1 MRRRRKVGQLGF
13 EDIPVTRRGNGTNDA
28 LSEIDRLVDWA
39 ALEKV
44 LAGVHS
50 SSRGEPAYPPLV
62 MFKVL
67 LLQRWHALSDPA
79 MEAALSDRLSFM
91 RFAGLSLSDET
102 PDHSTIWRFRQ
113 KLIEDGLA
121 EKLFAEVM
129 EQLSRRG
136 LLLRQGTLIDA
147 SLVTSAARRPRMD
160 EPRQSP
166 VDPDARFGTTN
177 ERGRFTFGYKA
188 HVAVDQGTGLVRA
201 QALTPAN
208 MQDVDKAADLIPADG
223 GTIYADRAYDAQRL
237 RQHLVANGL
246 GDGIMRRGGRFR
258 PLDQVDIERNHALAP
273 VRRNVERLFGTMKR
287 SYRMGRMRAYSLA
300 RNAVDLCLFA
310 IAFNLRR
317 WHRIVTT

>member
-1 MRRRRKVGQLGF
+1 MRRRKKVGQLGF
-13 EDIPVTRRGNGTNDA
+13 EDIPIVQRGNGNNDA
-28 LSEIDRLVDWA
+28 LGQIEQLVDWA
-39 ALEKV
+39 ALERV
-44 LAGVHS
+44 LAGVHA

-121 EKLFAEVM
+121 ERLFAEVV

-136 LLLRQGTLIDA
+136 LLLKQGTLIDA
-147 SLVTSAARRPRMD
+147 SLVSSAARRPRMD
-160 EPRQSP
+160 EPKQSP

-188 HVAVDQGTGLVRA
+188 HIAVDQGTGLIRA
-201 QALTPAN
+201 QELTPGN
-208 MQDVDKAADLIPADG
+208 VQEVDVASELLAPDA
-223 GTIYADRAYDAQRL
+223 GTVYGDRAYDSERL
-237 RQHLVANGL
+237 RQHLFAKGL
-246 GDGIMRRGGRFR
+246 GDGLMRRGRKNK
-258 PLDQVDIERNHALAP
+258 PLDQAALDRNHALIP
-273 VRRNVERLFGTMKR
+273 VRRNVERVFGTMKR

>member
-13 EDIPVTRRGNGTNDA
+13 EDIPVGRRGNGTNDA
-28 LSEIDRLVDWA
+28 LNEIDGLVDWA
-39 ALEKV
+39 GLER
-44 LAGVHS
+44 LLSQVHS

-67 LLQRWHALSDPA
+67 LLQRWHALSDPG

-113 KLIEDGLA
+113 KLIEGGLA
-121 EKLFAEVM
+121 EKLFAEVVD
-129 EQLSRRG
+129 QLSRRG
-136 LLLRQGTLIDA
+136 ILLKQGTLIDA
-147 SLVTSAARRPRMD
+147 SLVTSAAHRPRLD

-208 MQDVDKAADLIPADG
+208 VQDVDVAADLIAADA
-223 GTIYADRAYDAQRL
+223 GTVYADRAYDAQRL
-237 RQHLVANGL
+237 RQHLAEKGL
-246 GDGIMRRGGRFR
+246 GDGLMRRGGRFR
-258 PLDQVDIERNHALAP
+258 PLDQAAIDRNHALIP

-300 RNAVDLCLFA
+300 RNAVDLCLFG

>member
-13 EDIPVTRRGNGTNDA
+13 EDIPVGRRGNGTNDA
-28 LSEIDRLVDWA
+28 LNEIDGLVDWA
-39 ALEKV
+39 GLER
-44 LAGVHS
+44 LLSQVHS

-67 LLQRWHALSDPA
+67 LLQRWHALSDPG

-113 KLIEDGLA
+113 KLIEGGLA
-121 EKLFAEVM
+121 EKLFAEVVD
-129 EQLSRRG
+129 QLSRRG
-136 LLLRQGTLIDA
+136 ILLKQGTLIDA
-147 SLVTSAARRPRMD
+147 SLVTSAAHRPRLD
-160 EPRQSP
+160 EARQSP

-208 MQDVDKAADLIPADG
+208 VQDVDVAADLIAADA
-223 GTIYADRAYDAQRL
+223 GTVYADRAYDAQRL
-237 RQHLVANGL
+237 RQHLAEKGL
-246 GDGIMRRGGRFR
+246 GDGLMRRGGRFR
-258 PLDQVDIERNHALAP
+258 PLDQAAIDRNHALIP

-300 RNAVDLCLFA
+300 RNAVDLCLFG

>member
-13 EDIPVTRRGNGTNDA
+13 EDIPVGRRGNGSNDA
-28 LSEIDRLVDWA
+28 LGEIDRLVDWTA
-39 ALEKV
+39 VDRV
-44 LAGVHS
+44 LAGVHTS
-50 SSRGEPAYPPLV
+50 GRGEPAYPPLM

-121 EKLFAEVM
+121 EKLFAEVAD
-129 EQLSRRG
+129 QLSRRG

-160 EPRQSP
+160 EPKQSP

-177 ERGRFTFGYKA
+177 ERGRYTFGYKA
-188 HVAVDQGTGLVRA
+188 HVAVDQGTGLIRA
-201 QALTPAN
+201 QRLTAGN
-208 MQDVDKAADLIPADG
+208 VQEVDVAAELIPSDA
-223 GTIYADRAYDAQRL
+223 GTVYADRAYDSDRL
-237 RQHLVANGL
+237 RQHLRAGGL
-246 GDGIMRRGGRFR
+246 GDGLMRRARKNK
-258 PLDQVDIERNHALAP
+258 PLDQAALERNHALIP
-273 VRRNVERLFGTMKR
+273 VRRNVERVFGTMKR

-300 RNAVDLCLFA
+300 RNVVDLCLFA